1 MQKNLAPTKGNLMM
15 AKNTL
20 RLSKQGYEMLDKKRN
35 ILIREMM
42 MLIEEAKEVEA
53 KIEETFAAA
62 YKALEAANV
71 IMGVSDVQGL
81 AHSAVIEDSIK
92 IDLRSVMGV
101 EIPVV
106 KADTPEKRP
115 VYGFCG
121 TSSALDEASVKFNE
135 VKVMTVRLT
144 EIENAVYRL
153 AMNIKKTQKRANALE
168 NITIPLYETLAKDIQ
183 NALEEKER
191 EEHTR
196 LKIIKRTKE
205 KQEQ

>member
-1 MQKNLAPTKGNLMM
+1 MAKTLAPTKGNLMM

-42 MLIEEAKEVEA
+42 LLIEEAKEVEA

-62 YKALEAANV
+62 YKALESANV
-71 IMGVSDVQGL
+71 IMGVSKVQNL
-81 AHSAVIEDSIK
+81 AHSAVLENSVK
-92 IDLRSVMGV
+92 VDLRSVMGV

-106 KADTPEKRP
+106 MADKPDGRP
-115 VYGFCG
+115 VYGFNG

-135 VKVMTVRLT
+135 VKVMTVKLT

-153 AMNIKKTQKRANALE
+153 ANALE
-168 NITIPLYETLAKDIQ
+168 NITIPLYDKLSKDIQ

-205 KQEQ
+205 KQG

>member
-42 MLIEEAKEVEA
+42 LLIEEAKEVEA

-62 YKALEAANV
+62 YRALEYANV
-71 IMGVSDVQGL
+71 IMGVSKVQNL
-81 AHSAVIEDSIK
+81 AHSAVLEDSIR

-106 KADTPEKRP
+106 KSDIQTGRP
-115 VYGFCG
+115 VYSFGG
-121 TSSALDEASVKFNE
+121 TSSALDEASIKFEQVKI
-135 VKVMTVRLT
+135 MTVRLT
-144 EIENAVYRL
+144 EIENAIYRL

-168 NITIPLYETLAKDIQ
+168 NITIPLYENLSKEIQ

-205 KQEQ
+205 NK

>member
-1 MQKNLAPTKGNLMM
+1 MQKNPAPTKGNLMS

-42 MLIEEAKEVEA
+42 ELIEEAKTVEA
-53 KIEETFAAA
+53 QIEETFSDA
-62 YKALEAANV
+62 YRALESANL
-71 IMGVSDVQGL
+71 IMGVSAVSNL
-81 AHSAVIEDSIK
+81 ARSAVFEEGVS

-106 KADTPEKRP
+106 SIKEPDGRP
-115 VYGFCG
+115 IYSFYG
-121 TSSALDEASVKFNE
+121 TSSALDEACMKFTRVKQLT
-135 VKVMTVRLT
+135 VKLT

-168 NITIPLYETLAKDIQ
+168 NITIPLYENITKEIRT
-183 NALEEKER
+183 ALEEKDR
-191 EEHTR
+191 EEHSR
-196 LKIIKRTKE
+196 LKIIKKA
-205 KQEQ
+205 KQ